1 MAKKKSDKAGDGK
14 TTVAPPAIKAMKA
27 MKAMKTVEIE
37 DTLTLTCKELAD
49 GISESMFSCLAG
61 TRDARPWAQCDYE
74 GDFIAMTMFFN
85 KNYKK

>member
-37 DTLTLTCKELAD
+37 DTLTLTARNSLT
-49 GISESMFSCLAG
+49 ESLNRCFRALRAHAMPVPGHNAIMRG
-61 TRDARPWAQCDYE
+61 TL
-74 GDFIAMTMFFN
+74 
-85 KNYKK
+85 

>member
-1 MAKKKSDKAGDGK
+1 MAKKKSGKAGDGK
-14 TTVAPPAIKAMKA
+14 TTVAPPAMKA

-37 DTLTLTCKELAD
+37 DTLTFTQTELAE
-49 GISESMFSCLAG
+49 GISEAMFSCLAG
-61 TRDARPWAQCDYE
+61 TRDARPWEQCLYE

>member
-37 DTLTLTCKELAD
+37 DTLTLTYKELAD
-49 GISESMFSCLAG
+49 GIAESKTGHNAIMRG
-61 TRDARPWAQCDYE
+61 TL
-74 GDFIAMTMFFN
+74 
-85 KNYKK
+85 